1 MKRIR
6 RAAVIPA
13 AVALVLTGQVPVLAG
28 EQPLG
33 SAGIPA
39 EYANQTLDW
48 HRCSVDELGSAPPP
62 GSEHM
67 ECAAYRTP
75 RNWHRLSDTRD
86 LMIAISRLPAT
97 GQATGSVLI
106 NPGGPGA
113 EGRIYPA
120 RLRYQQRLLI
130 NHEVVGFDPRGTG
143 RSTSISCG
151 GALDGP
157 EQYDPR
163 DRDPQ
168 NLQVILDAT
177 KKAADACMERAGD
190 LGPLINTDQTVRDV
204 DLLRVLLK
212 RQEITWVGYSAGTW
226 MGAHYA
232 TLFPKRVK
240 RALLDSPV
248 EFTTSWER
256 AFAWQPLSFERR
268 WRQDFLPWMA
278 KYDKLYGFGRTGEEA
293 RQTYET
299 VRTALGV
306 RPVQYNGFTVGPNIL
321 DSIAAEGIY
330 GKRQFP
336 TTATTLVDIRKLTQA
351 STSDREK
358 AEAALRVKA
367 ALETR
372 DVETRLMPG
381 KASLPGA
388 PDSYPTNFWTIRC
401 NEGPWPGDRESVVRQ
416 SQEHL
421 DRQQTLVGGKWMV
434 QPCIFWRKPPL
445 PLPRIDGRGLPP
457 TLIVHS
463 VHDPATAI
471 EGARRAHD
479 AFAGSRMIT
488 VTDEGDHGLYAAN
501 PAIGNP
507 DLDKVVNDYL
517 IDGIVPQDT
526 TMPGVPL
533 PPPPGS

>member
-6 RAAVIPA
+6 SVAAVP
-13 AVALVLTGQVPVLAG
+13 AVAALLLAG
-28 EQPLG
+28 FTPALASENPLN
-33 SAGIPA
+33 STGIPA
-39 EYANQTLDW
+39 KYTNQVLDW
-48 HRCSVDELGSAPPP
+48 HRCTVEELGTTPPP

-67 ECAAYRTP
+67 ECATHLTP
-75 RNWHRLSDTRD
+75 RDWNNLSDTRD
-86 LMIAISRLPAT
+86 LTIAISRLPAT
-97 GQATGSVLI
+97 AQATDSVLI

-120 RLRYQQRLLI
+120 RLRFQDRLLV
-130 NHEVVGFDPRGTG
+130 NQEVVGFDPRGTG

-157 EQYDPR
+157 EQFDPR
-163 DRDPQ
+163 NRDAK
-168 NLQVILDAT
+168 NLEAILDAT
-177 KKAADACMERAGD
+177 DKAAQLCMERAGD
-190 LGPLINTDQTVRDV
+190 LGPLMNTSQTVRDL

-212 RQEITWVGYSAGTW
+212 RQKINWVGYSAGAW

-232 TLFPKRVK
+232 TAFPSRVK
-240 RALLDSPV
+240 RVLLDSPV

-256 AFAWQPLSFERR
+256 AFAWQPLGFERR

-278 KYDKLYGFGRTGEEA
+278 KYDKVYGFGTTAEAA
-293 RQTYET
+293 RQTFET

-306 RPVQYNGFTVGPNIL
+306 RPVKYNGFTVNPNIL

-330 GKRQFP
+330 GKRQFHG
-336 TTATTLVDIRKLTQA
+336 TATTLVDIRKLTQQ
-351 STSDREK
+351 STSEKEK

-367 ALETR
+367 AVETK

-381 KASLPGA
+381 NGSLPGA
-388 PDSYPTNFWTIRC
+388 PDSYPTNFWTVRC
-401 NEGPWPGDRESVVRQ
+401 NEGPWPGDRASVVRQ

-421 DRQQTLVGGKWMV
+421 DKQQTLVGGKWMV

-445 PLPRIDGRGLPP
+445 ALPTIDGRGLPP
-457 TLIVHS
+457 TLIVQS

-471 EGARRAHD
+471 EGTRRAHK

-501 PAIGNP
+501 PAVGNP
-507 DLDKVVNDYL
+507 DLDKVINQYL
-517 IDGIVPQDT
+517 IDGVVPPNMT
-526 TMPGVPL
+526 VPGAPL
-533 PPPPGS
+533 PPPPGA